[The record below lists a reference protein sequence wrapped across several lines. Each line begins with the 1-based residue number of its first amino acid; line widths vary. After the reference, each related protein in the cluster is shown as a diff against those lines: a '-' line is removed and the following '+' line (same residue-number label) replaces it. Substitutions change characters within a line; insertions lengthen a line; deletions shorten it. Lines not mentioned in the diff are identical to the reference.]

1 MNEYT
6 EKKDGEGNNEKG
18 KKTHTN
24 ETRKTKPCQQSMVR
38 DIEVMC
44 NIIHIHFE

>member
-6 EKKDGEGNNEKG
+6 EKKKEKATMKRE
-18 KKTHTN
+18 KKHTN